1 MIKPLALS
9 LASIALVAGCDGKP
23 LTFEHTPV
31 QAKRFY
37 ADTFQ
42 DAPFDTGQVTV
53 LSAEHGDLHTFTLR
67 PCGDGLVCGT
77 RQGTV
82 AKAPDY
88 YVVTG
93 AYAGRIFYLSPGG
106 DGWVK
111 RDGQLIQIAWD

>member
-31 QAKRFY
+31 QATRFY

-82 AKAPDY
+82 
-88 YVVTG
+88 
-93 AYAGRIFYLSPGG
+93 
-106 DGWVK
+106 
-111 RDGQLIQIAWD
+111 